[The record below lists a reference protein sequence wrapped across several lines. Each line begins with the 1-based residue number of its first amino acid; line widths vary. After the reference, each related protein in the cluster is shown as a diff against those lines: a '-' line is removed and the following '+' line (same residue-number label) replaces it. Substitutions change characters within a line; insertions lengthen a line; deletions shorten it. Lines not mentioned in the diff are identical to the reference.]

1 MHYGEHW
8 WQRVWK
14 ILDAKGA
21 AGLPIA
27 EGNEFWLEPKDI
39 DGETVFY
46 YVRFEDGGMLDL
58 WKDVRLFPV
67 GTRAPQ
73 ATLDPW
79 DGANGPLK
87 LQYMAKAQEI
97 AQADDVDITE
107 RPRRRDRLGLGARG
121 GAFLQPARCL
131 GWARL
136 AHHRHHREGPS
147 QAGRHGPRQSEVA
160 RMCGQGRPP
169 RCEM

>member
-107 RPRRRDRLGLGARG
+107 RLEGVIGSGSAREVVRFFSLPGASGGRDWLIIDITAKGHLKQDGT
-121 GAFLQPARCL
+121 
-131 GWARL
+131 
-136 AHHRHHREGPS
+136 AHGNPK
-147 QAGRHGPRQSEVA
+147 
-160 RMCGQGRPP
+160 
-169 RCEM
+169 